1 MRSAPEGSTKAGKV
15 YRELAVAVAV
25 AFARIFGTA
34 HDPESSRR
42 AREASLRAATR
53 TVDPKTGRELSAEE
67 D

>member
-1 MRSAPEGSTKAGKV
+1 MGSDSEAPKRTGKV

-34 HDPESSRR
+34 HDPEGARR

-53 TVDPKTGRELSAEE
+53 TVESETGRELPADVE
-67 D
+67 

>member
-1 MRSAPEGSTKAGKV
+1 MRSDPEAPKSRRRG
-15 YRELAVAVAV
+15 RELAVAVAV

-53 TVDPKTGRELSAEE
+53 TVDPLTGRELPADVE
-67 D
+67 